1 VTIERLEAQLAA
13 ENSRCAEAI
22 SEATSKGAAVEI
34 ERRNYLAVQDVLGS
48 TRRELED
55 IGAKWRAGEVEG
67 ERLTGVIRDFETERK
82 TWTALHQSFMEA
94 KMCVCMCVFVC
105 VCVCVTERKTWTA
118 LHQSFM
124 QAKMCVYLCVF
135 VCVCD

>member
-22 SEATSKGAAVEI
+22 SEATSKGAAVEM

-94 KMCVCMCVFVC
+94 KMCVCMRVFVC
-105 VCVCVTERKTWTA
+105 VWV
-118 LHQSFM
+118 
-124 QAKMCVYLCVF
+124 
-135 VCVCD
+135 